1 MVKFMY
7 YINYFF
13 FYSIFGHIMESIVY
27 LFFKGE
33 SGILFCPWTPVY
45 GFGAV
50 IVIFFSKMIDKKID
64 NKIYRNIF
72 YFIVNFLILNILEYI
87 AGNLIEKIFGIIFWT
102 YKDFK
107 FNLGNYISL
116 EIGIIWGLLSLVI
129 VHLVPLTDKIIKKI
143 PRFISWL
150 FIVLM
155 IIDSLLTI
163 FFR

>member
-1 MVKFMY
+1 
-7 YINYFF
+7 
-13 FYSIFGHIMESIVY
+13 
-27 LFFKGE
+27 
-33 SGILFCPWTPVY
+33 
-45 GFGAV
+45 
-50 IVIFFSKMIDKKID
+50 MIDKKID